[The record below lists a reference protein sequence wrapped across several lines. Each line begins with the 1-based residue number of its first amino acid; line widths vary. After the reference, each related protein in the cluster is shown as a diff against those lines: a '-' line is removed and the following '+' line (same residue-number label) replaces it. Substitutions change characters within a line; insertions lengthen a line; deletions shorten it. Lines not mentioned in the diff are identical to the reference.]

1 MLWRRSKVLREHNRP
16 CPAACHTYQAAAVD
30 RNRGVAGTV
39 PLADAYQPHHHM
51 GSERH
56 YSHQPMRY
64 EPSLLPRRGSHL
76 QSLPQ
81 TSVLLL
87 RTENRRLAQD
97 SDAPWPMQIACRCQH
112 WPNLRFGRNPS
123 GPVQTGSGT
132 GPDNLIDYSA
142 RWIIIYV
149 LNWGGGLVRGLSTNL
164 LDPAH
169 LK

>member
-16 CPAACHTYQAAAVD
+16 CPAAYHTYQAAAVD

-39 PLADAYQPHHHM
+39 PLADAYQPQRHM
-51 GSERH
+51 GSDRR

-76 QSLPQ
+76 LSSPQ
-81 TSVLLL
+81 TSVLPL
-87 RTENRRLAQD
+87 RIENRRLAQD
-97 SDAPWPMQIACRCQH
+97 SDGH

-132 GPDNLIDYSA
+132 GPDNLIDYVA
-142 RWIIIYV
+142 RWILRRY
-149 LNWGGGLVRGLSTNL
+149 TF
-164 LDPAH
+164 
-169 LK
+169 